1 MIDIIVNGEK
11 TKLAKHF
18 NLQELLTEL
27 DLPTERV
34 AIELNKDVVRR
45 KDWASIQVNDKDK
58 IEVIHFVGG
67 G

>member
-1 MIDIIVNGEK
+1 MQIIVNGESK
-11 TKLAKHF
+11 EIEKEL
-18 NLQELLTEL
+18 NLHEFLKRL

-34 AIELNKDVVRR
+34 AIELNKTVVRK
-45 KDWASIQVNDKDK
+45 KDWETVKLADSDK